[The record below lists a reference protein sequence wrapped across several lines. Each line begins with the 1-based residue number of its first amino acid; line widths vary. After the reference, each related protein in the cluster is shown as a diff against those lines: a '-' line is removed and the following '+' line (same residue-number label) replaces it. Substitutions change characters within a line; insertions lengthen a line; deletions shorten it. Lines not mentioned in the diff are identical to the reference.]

1 MTRPPV
7 RRDDGDQNSVRIIA
21 GRWRGRRIRFPDGQ
35 GLRPT
40 PARLR
45 ETLFNW
51 LAADVRDARVLDAFA
66 GSGALA
72 LEALSRGAASA
83 VLVDASA
90 TVCGNLRRQ
99 IDGLGGDPRP
109 AATVVQSDV
118 LRWLATQP
126 ATPFDLVFL
135 DPPFHAGLLAPA
147 MQALASG
154 WLHAGSRVYCEGE
167 AVPTEVPAG
176 WRLNRQQKGGQSIGL
191 LFVVDAT
198 PG

>member
-1 MTRPPV
+1 VTRPPV
-7 RRDDGDQNSVRIIA
+7 RRDDRDQNTVRIIA
-21 GRWRGRRIRFPDGQ
+21 GRWRGRRVRFPDGQ

-51 LAADVRDARVLDAFA
+51 LAADLRDARVLDAFA

-90 TVCGNLRRQ
+90 TVCSNLRRQ
-99 IDGLGGDPRP
+99 IDSLGGEPRP
-109 AATVVQSDV
+109 AATVVQADA

-147 MQALASG
+147 MHALARG
-154 WLHAGSRVYCEGE
+154 WLRSGSLVYCEGE
-167 AVPTEVPAG
+167 TAPPEVPVG
-176 WRLNRQQKGGQSIGL
+176 WRLHRQQQGGQSTGL
-191 LFVVDAT
+191 LFVIDAASA
-198 PG
+198 